1 MEDAKD
7 MKTPMHPTTCLG
19 LDEKSNKVDNS
30 QYKAMIGSLLYLI
43 ASRPNILFGVGLCAR
58 FEQDPREVHLT
69 SLKRIFRYLNGTPN
83 LGLYFKYSKEF
94 RLISYCDADY
104 ACEKIERR
112 STSES
117 YHIIGGN
124 LVTWINQKQGLVTLF
139 TAKAEYISVASC
151 CTQLIWIKNQLED
164 YSIYGKK
171 SLSTVIIN
179 LP

>member
-124 LVTWINQKQGLVTLF
+124 LVTWISKKVRINSIIHLQVEHIL
-139 TAKAEYISVASC
+139 AASC
-151 CTQLIWIKNQLED
+151 PTQLIWIMNQLED
-164 YSIYGKK
+164 
-171 SLSTVIIN
+171 
-179 LP
+179 